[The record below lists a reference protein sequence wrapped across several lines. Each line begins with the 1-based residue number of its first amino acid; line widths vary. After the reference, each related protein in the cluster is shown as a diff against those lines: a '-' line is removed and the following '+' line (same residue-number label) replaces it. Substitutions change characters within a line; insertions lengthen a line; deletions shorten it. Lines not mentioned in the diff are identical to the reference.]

1 VPPLSEDDA
10 DPLMTDAG
18 GHTFLFADLAGFAA
32 LTEAHGDEHA
42 VELAT
47 EFCDWV
53 RELLPGHG
61 GEEIKTIG
69 DAVMV
74 RCDEPAA
81 AVELGLRIV
90 EGIGARPEFPV
101 VRVGMH
107 TGPAIERAGDW
118 FGRAVNLAAR
128 VSGAAAGNEVLLTES
143 TREAAGEL
151 RAIEL
156 RQRGE
161 QRFRNFRDSIR
172 VYRAVREGEEREGLP
187 IDPVCRMVV
196 DPGRAAGDLS
206 YDGRTYH
213 FCSLACVQAFAASPE
228 DYVAAADEAR

>member
-1 VPPLSEDDA
+1 
-10 DPLMTDAG
+10 MTDTG
-18 GHTFLFADLAGFAA
+18 EHTFLFADLAGFTA

-42 VELAT
+42 VQLAA
-47 EFCDWV
+47 EFCEWV

-61 GEEIKTIG
+61 AEEVKTIG
-69 DAVMV
+69 DAVML

-90 EGIGARPEFPV
+90 EGIGAKPEFPV

-107 TGPAIERAGDW
+107 TGTAIERGEDW
-118 FGRAVNLAAR
+118 FGATVNLAAR
-128 VSGAAAGNEVLLTES
+128 VSGAAGGSEVLLTEA

-151 RAIEL
+151 GAIEL

-161 QRFRNFRDSIR
+161 QRFKNVRESIR

-187 IDPVCRMVV
+187 IDPVCRMAV
-196 DPGRAAGDLS
+196 DPGRAAGELS
-206 YDGRTYH
+206 YEGRAYH
-213 FCSLACVQAFAASPE
+213 FCSLSCVREFAASPRH
-228 DYVAAADEAR
+228 YAAGLEAR